1 MRIGYDL
8 SERAAS
14 DSGASL
20 DVRRM
25 LGALGDCEEIDEVV
39 VLAAFG
45 GDKGV
50 VQQRCYSH
58 GSYASGHRSDV
69 AACRRHGLK
78 VDIAGESV
86 AAAA

>member
-8 SERAAS
+8 SEHAAS

-45 GDKGV
+45 AFVFGRWLYKKINKKEI
-50 VQQRCYSH
+50 RK
-58 GSYASGHRSDV
+58 R
-69 AACRRHGLK
+69 K
-78 VDIAGESV
+78 T
-86 AAAA
+86 